1 MSLHFCFWIIL
12 KITVISSA
20 QPEAIRSLIA
30 AFRAGDRQAGNQLME
45 VFYPELKRLAARQMQ
60 GEKAGHS
67 WQPTL
72 LVNELYLQLVRVK
85 ALEPADSATNDRG
98 AFFALAG
105 QIMRR
110 LLIHHARPLAAK
122 AEKIQLADD
131 LVGTSDK
138 QLLETEELLARLE
151 AIKPALRQVVELKV
165 FEGLTAEEIA
175 SRLGC
180 SAVSVHRYWHFSR
193 HWLANELSS
202 R

>member
-1 MSLHFCFWIIL
+1 M
-12 KITVISSA
+12 
-20 QPEAIRSLIA
+20 A
-30 AFRAGDRQAGNQLME
+30 AFRAGNREAGDHLLE
-45 VFYPELKRLAARQMQ
+45 VFYPELKRLAARHMQ
-60 GEKAGHS
+60 GERAGHS

-85 ALEPADSATNDRG
+85 ALETPSSGVANDRG

-122 AEKIQLADD
+122 AEKVQLIDELPDRAH
-131 LVGTSDK
+131 T
-138 QLLETEELLARLE
+138 QLLETEDLLARLE
-151 AIKPALRQVVELKV
+151 AIKPVLRQVVELKV

-175 SRLGC
+175 ARLGC
-180 SAVSVHRYWHFSR
+180 SAVSVHRYWQFSR
-193 HWLANELSS
+193 HWLANELSA